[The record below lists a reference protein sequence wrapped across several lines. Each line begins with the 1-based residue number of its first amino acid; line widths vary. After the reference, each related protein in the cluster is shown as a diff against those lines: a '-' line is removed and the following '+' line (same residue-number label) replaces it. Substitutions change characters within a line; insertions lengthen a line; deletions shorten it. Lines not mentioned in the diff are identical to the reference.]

1 MKFYLILF
9 CFVAGSAVAQVP
21 GYMGKRLSIFLEGNP
36 TPALFVQNSNNAVIA
51 DPGGDGAN
59 AAKVNRFAFNFRPQA
74 SIEYLV
80 HRDVSLGV
88 SYSRISI
95 GTARAYT
102 VDPTHEEQHVFSLNH
117 DVVKGQAAGL
127 HLKIFQFK
135 KSASLAPIGFY
146 QGFSVYV
153 TQTNTYDTKK
163 SKAKQFKNDFLY
175 PVAAF
180 TFGRQSMIAKNLLL
194 KTGAEFG
201 WAFVPFNFMTETID
215 DWNVQEY
222 SGYNVHRSL
231 FGSYLFNLNVAVG
244 YTF

>member
-1 MKFYLILF
+1 MKFYLMFFSL
-9 CFVAGSAVAQVP
+9 VAGSAFAQVP

-36 TPALFVQNSNNAVIA
+36 TPALFVQNPNNAVIA

-59 AAKVNRFAFNFRPQA
+59 AAKVNRFAFNFRPQV
-74 SIEYLV
+74 SLEYLV

-95 GTARAYT
+95 GTARAY
-102 VDPTHEEQHVFSLNH
+102 VLAPEQEESHSFSLDH
-117 DVVKGQAAGL
+117 DVVRGQAAGL
-127 HLKIFQFK
+127 HLKFFQFK
-135 KSASLAPIGFY
+135 NSASLAPIGFY

-175 PVAAF
+175 PAA
-180 TFGRQSMIAKNLLL
+180 TYSFGRQSMIAKNLLL

-201 WAFVPFNFMTETID
+201 WAFVPFNFLTETQE
-215 DWNVQEY
+215 DWNIQEY

-231 FGSYLFNLNVAVG
+231 FGSYLFNLNVALG